1 MSEEMNSPWSALGGA
16 VDSGNLYLEPGVAG
30 LCAKRCS
37 EFRAKLVLLKD
48 DATAL
53 SIVDGFGDRLQ
64 SGIDL
69 AAKFGKKAAGGDYSM
84 VQAIDDHITVVQ
96 EMQQTFEKIEAMYSA
111 SEDRGTAGINS
122 AGSPL

>member
-1 MSEEMNSPWSALGGA
+1 MGA
-16 VDSGNLYLEPGVAG
+16 AVGAGRLSLEQGVARR
-30 LCAKRCS
+30 CAARCA
-37 EFRAKLVLLKD
+37 EFVDQLRRIQFDASKQAK
-48 DATAL
+48 
-53 SIVDGFGDRLQ
+53 VDGFGTLQ

-69 AAKFGKKAAGGDYSM
+69 AAKFGKKASGGDYSM
-84 VQAIDDHITVVQ
+84 VQAIDDHITVVL